1 MQLWPPPWRISPSL
15 NSPAQTAPEKPA
27 WDHVGPEVIDGEFTA
42 LAACYGLTDIGLG
55 RLHWFL
61 AKHPGIGMQMSLDMK
76 AGLRSIPTNHK
87 ARQVFDTFDDAALTQ
102 HLIRMYTSRLDQEL
116 IDYLVMRFSERTYQ
130 PVEMGITF
138 PYMVSVPETVHAV
151 ATASGYGS
159 DVADKLRLLTYQVG
173 ACVSM
178 MAMRVFVRAR
188 DKQLWHLQQVA
199 ECSTRLADVGAA
211 LQTTSVGD
219 GDGLAFNVE
228 RARSELSDLDNLT
241 AKVVLIIES
250 IRDLAEQ
257 TKLLALNA
265 TIEASQAGEHGRGFG
280 VVADEVKTLAANT
293 EDALR
298 SIEEITGQMTV
309 GVDDAV
315 RHMGKVQESATM
327 VAESANSIST
337 LSDDLHGLTKAAAE
351 QAETAKLN

>member
-1 MQLWPPPWRISPSL
+1 MSTPTYRQQ
-15 NSPAQTAPEKPA
+15 AA
-27 WDHVGPEVIDGEFTA
+27 WEAVDPEVIEGEFAA
-42 LAACYGLTDIGLG
+42 LAACYGLNETGLG

-61 AKHPGIGMQMSLDMK
+61 AKHPGIGHQMSVDMK
-76 AGLRSIPTNHK
+76 SALRAIPADHK
-87 ARQVFDTFDDAALTQ
+87 ARQVFDTFDDGALSE
-102 HLIRMYTSRLDQEL
+102 HLIRMYTSRLDEEL

-138 PYMVSVPETVHAV
+138 PYMVSVP
-151 ATASGYGS
+151 ATIYDTAR
-159 DVADKLRLLTYQVG
+159 ADGFAPELADELRLLAYQVG
-173 ACVSM
+173 SCVSM

-188 DKQLWHLQQVA
+188 DRQLWHLQQVA

-211 LQTTSVGD
+211 LEATSIGD
-219 GDGLAFNVE
+219 QDGLAFSVE
-228 RARSELSDLDNLT
+228 QARHELGDLDVLT
-241 AKVVLIIES
+241 SKVVSIIDS

-298 SIEEITGQMTV
+298 NIEEITGQMTV
-309 GVDDAV
+309 GVGDAV
-315 RHMGKVQESATM
+315 RHMSKVQESAAM
-327 VAESANSIST
+327 VAESASSIST
-337 LSDDLHGLTKAAAE
+337 LSDDLHGLTQAAAE
-351 QAETAKLN
+351 QAEVAKLN

>member
-1 MQLWPPPWRISPSL
+1 MQLWPSQWRFRNDPDVPDRSESRAPS
-15 NSPAQTAPEKPA
+15 
-27 WDHVGPEVIDGEFTA
+27 WDGIGPEIIDGEFAA
-42 LAACYGLTDIGLG
+42 LASCYGLTEVGLG

-61 AKHPGIGMQMSLDMK
+61 AQHPNIGLQMSVDMK
-76 AGLRSIPTNHK
+76 DRLRAIPADHK
-87 ARQVFDTFDDAALTQ
+87 ARKVFDTFDDGALSE

-130 PVEMGITF
+130 PVDMGITF
-138 PYMVSVPETVHAV
+138 PYMVSVPETVSAV
-151 ATASGYGS
+151 AR
-159 DVADKLRLLTYQVG
+159 ADGFDSEMADELRLVAYQVG

-188 DKQLWHLQQVA
+188 DRQLWHLQRVA
-199 ECSTRLADVGAA
+199 ECSSRLADVGASLEA
-211 LQTTSVGD
+211 TSTGD
-219 GDGLAFNVE
+219 QDGLAFNVE
-228 RARSELSDLDNLT
+228 RARHELGDLDTLT
-241 AKVVLIIES
+241 TKVVSIIDS

-298 SIEEITGQMTV
+298 NIEELTGQMAV
-309 GVDDAV
+309 GVGDAV

-327 VAESANSIST
+327 VAESASSIST
-337 LSDDLHGLTKAAAE
+337 LSDDLHGLTQAAAE
-351 QAETAKLN
+351 QAEVAKLN